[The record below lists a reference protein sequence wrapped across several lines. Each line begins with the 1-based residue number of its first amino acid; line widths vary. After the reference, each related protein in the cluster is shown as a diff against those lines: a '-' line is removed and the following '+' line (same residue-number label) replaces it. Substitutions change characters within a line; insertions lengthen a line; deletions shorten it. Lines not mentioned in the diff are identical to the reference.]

1 MSKSEDQAIPPKS
14 SAPIRLAKDA
24 ELRQIGNDASASTAS
39 QSSNLRGER
48 ASSSAQARRKEKV
61 QVGNLIPD
69 FTLLNQSGAPVS
81 LSNFLGKKH
90 IVLYF
95 YPKDNT
101 SLCTEEACAFRDSYE
116 VFKDAGAEII
126 GVSSDSV
133 QSHRQF
139 AQEHQLPFILLS
151 DVDGVIRKRFGVP
164 IAFGLP
170 GRVTYIIDRKGI
182 VRRIFFSQFTSKRHV
197 DEALQ
202 TLRWISEEHM

>member
-1 MSKSEDQAIPPKS
+1 MREHDNQAQP
-14 SAPIRLAKDA
+14 AKD
-24 ELRQIGNDASASTAS
+24 S
-39 QSSNLRGER
+39 
-48 ASSSAQARRKEKV
+48 V

-69 FTLLNQSGAPVS
+69 FTLLNQWGVPVS
-81 LSNFLGKKH
+81 LSDFLGNKH

-133 QSHRQF
+133 QSHRLF

-151 DVDGVIRKRFGVP
+151 DVDGAIRKRFGVP

-170 GRVTYIIDRKGI
+170 GRVTYIIDRQGI

-197 DEALQ
+197 DEALE
-202 TLRWISEEHM
+202 TLQKIHEEQM